1 MNSSIF
7 VVAGMAA
14 LLSAGYGRSAS
25 ADPAAPKPAATP
37 GFSVIA
43 VPQGMKSKTSAE
55 RDRQPI
61 KSAFGELGSD
71 KAAARAVH
79 EKDRAAVQADKA
91 ALAED
96 VAALAADRATANADK
111 QKLLADRAAGNH
123 AAAAADR
130 ARLAADRQAA
140 KTQREK
146 TLAARKTL
154 HDQRAQA
161 VADHHAQREIILG
174 DHAKI
179 ENARVAANAPSGL
192 PPQARAHLVGMA
204 AGRHH

>member
-25 ADPAAPKPAATP
+25 ADPAAKPTGTP
-37 GFSVIA
+37 GFSVMA
-43 VPQGMKSKTSAE
+43 VPQGLKGSSSAD
-55 RDRQPI
+55 RDRQPVR
-61 KSAFGELGSD
+61 SAIGELRAN
-71 KAAARAVH
+71 KATARAVH
-79 EKDRAAVQADKA
+79 EKDRAVVLADKA

-96 VAALAADRATANADK
+96 AATLAADRATANADK
-111 QKLLADRAAGNH
+111 QKLLADKAAGNH

-130 ARLAADRQAA
+130 ARLAADRLASKA
-140 KTQREK
+140 QREK

-154 HDQRAQA
+154 RDQRAQA
-161 VADHHAQREIILG
+161 VADHQAQREIILG

-179 ENARVAANAPSGL
+179 ENARVAANAPGGV
-192 PPQARAHLVGMA
+192 PPQARAHLAGMA
-204 AGRHH
+204 AGRRH